1 MHRAAAAGQAS
12 ARHGE
17 ERQGKA
23 EASEY
28 TGAAS
33 TCLCASA
40 LAEAVIVPILLIRS
54 PQEVSDL
61 SEAQSQKGQMEY
73 LNKGGCF
80 PVPMGALE
88 LAPSPNLLP
97 HSPIRR
103 TPAIWDGNTA
113 SAGVPAP
120 STFQSTLPSSVAQ
133 PSQGQILQSVAIYT
147 CVCGALLL

>member
-1 MHRAAAAGQAS
+1 MHRAAGAGQAS
-12 ARHGE
+12 AGQGE

-23 EASEY
+23 GASEC

-33 TCLCASA
+33 TCLCVPA

-61 SEAQSQKGQMEY
+61 SEAQSQKGQMVY

-80 PVPMGALE
+80 PVHLGALE

-97 HSPIRR
+97 RSPTRR
-103 TPAIWDGNTA
+103 IPAIWDGATA
-113 SAGVPAP
+113 SAGVPDP
-120 STFQSTLPSSVAQ
+120 STF
-133 PSQGQILQSVAIYT
+133 
-147 CVCGALLL
+147 